1 MTCNKIYRSFGPV
14 ARWLLIASLSLLQ
27 AACGGGGSASPSAT
41 PPVANTPVTPLT
53 PLAPVPPLA
62 VSNTQDL
69 IIDAG
74 PASTVNSLFT
84 SVTICQ
90 PGSATACQTIDH
102 IQVDTGSVGLRLLSS
117 VVQPSLKLTQKL
129 AVNGSAL
136 VECTQFADGFSWG
149 PVKSADVRLA
159 GQIAS
164 AVPIQI
170 IGDSAFAT
178 IPGACSASG
187 PQENTVRDFGANGI
201 LGIGNFTNDCGNSC
215 ATSTAPGL
223 YYACGAAGCT
233 PTTAG
238 TTQQVQHPVALLTTN
253 NNGVV
258 LRLPPIAEPGAASA
272 IGTMILGIGTQSNN
286 ALGAAKVFTVDSFA
300 GTMTITLDGKAYPG
314 SFIDSGSNGYFFPST
329 TTLCS
334 SGFYCPSSTVTFNTI
349 IQGKNGTNAVYNFNI
364 ANADDL
370 FSRFP
375 NFTALPALGGA
386 GFNNTTV
393 DLGLPF
399 YFGRS
404 VYTAIEGRPT
414 PGGIGPYVAF

>member
-1 MTCNKIYRSFGPV
+1 MTCNKMYRPLGPV
-14 ARWLLIASLSLLQ
+14 AKLLLIASMSLLET
-27 AACGGGGSASPSAT
+27 ACGGGGSASSSAT
-41 PPVANTPVTPLT
+41 PIVANMPMTPVAS
-53 PLAPVPPLA
+53 VPPPA
-62 VSNTQDL
+62 ASNTQDV

-74 PASTVNSLFT
+74 PADTVNSLFT

-129 AVNGSAL
+129 ASNGSAL

-149 PVKSADVRLA
+149 PIKSADVRLA
-159 GQIAS
+159 GQTAS

-170 IGDSAFAT
+170 IGDSAFTT
-178 IPGACSASG
+178 IPAACSASG

-215 ATSTAPGL
+215 ATSTTHEL
-223 YYACGAAGCT
+223 YYACGAAGCA

-238 TTQQVQHPVALLTTN
+238 ATQQVQHPVALLATN

-258 LRLPPIAEPGAASA
+258 LRLPQIAEPGAASA

-286 ALGAAKVFTVDSFA
+286 ALGAAKVFTVDPFD
-300 GTMTITLDGKAYPG
+300 GTMTITLGGKAYPG
-314 SFIDSGSNGYFFPST
+314 SFIDSGSNAYFFPST

-334 SGFYCPSSTVTFNTI
+334 SGFYCPPSTVTFNTV
-349 IQGKNGTNAVYNFNI
+349 IQGKNGTNAIYNFNL

-375 NFTALPALGGA
+375 KFTALPALGGA
-386 GFNNTTV
+386 GFDNTTV

-404 VYTAIEGRPT
+404 VFTAIEGKST
-414 PGGIGPYVAF
+414 PGGTGPYVAF